1 MAADSLRI
9 VLHLVVAFIL
19 TFALG
24 FERELR
30 GSPAG
35 DRTFSMI
42 GLGTALVGILS
53 RHGAPFA
60 LAGAVTGV
68 GFIGGGLTFRQS
80 TKQGDVLRGL
90 PTAAAIFAAAAVGA
104 AAGYGAVLAAVTG
117 TVLIL
122 IVLEWRHIPGLK
134 VLDARRWAS
143 RVTNDE
149 VADVGPS
156 GTSKPDEEGPPSARP
171 GG

>member
-1 MAADSLRI
+1 MAGDDVRI
-9 VLHLVVAFIL
+9 VLHLVVAFVL
-19 TFALG
+19 TYALG

-35 DRTFSMI
+35 DRTFSLI
-42 GLGTALVGILS
+42 GLATALIGILS

-90 PTAAAIFAAAAVGA
+90 TTAAAIFAAAAVGA
-104 AAGYGAVLAAVTG
+104 TAGYGAVLAAITG

-122 IVLEWRHIPGLK
+122 LILEWRHIPGVK
-134 VLDARRWAS
+134 ALDARRWSSKFA
-143 RVTNDE
+143 NDD
-149 VADVGPS
+149 VAVVGRDEDSNP
-156 GTSKPDEEGPPSARP
+156 PDL
-171 GG
+171 